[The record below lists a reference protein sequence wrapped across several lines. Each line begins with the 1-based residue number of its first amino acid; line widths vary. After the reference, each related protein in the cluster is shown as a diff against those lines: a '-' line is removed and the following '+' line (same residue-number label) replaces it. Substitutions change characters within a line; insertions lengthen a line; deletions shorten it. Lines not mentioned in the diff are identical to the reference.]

1 MAEALGTRMV
11 VLAVDLEHREDFRRH
26 GARHIL
32 GHLTVKSQHH
42 PSARL
47 IGPPGFH
54 ILAPCGGHCCR
65 SGSRSTRS
73 GVPSTAPPARDR
85 LQGSQGSRAE
95 RQVSAPKIARLSE
108 PGGSFDTDNLISNER
123 AYLDV
128 IPTLV
133 SRGVTGGA
141 YIGVG
146 PDQNFSYIARIR
158 PSVAFIVDVRRDN
171 LLLHLLFKAL
181 FAQAR
186 SRVEYLSLL
195 TGRAPPS
202 DPAAMAAL
210 ATAPLKTIV
219 SYVDAKTA
227 TPDSVPRA
235 RALRQRLDETIA
247 SFGVP
252 MSRADM
258 DTIHRFHQAFV
269 DAGLG
274 LQFHSFNRA
283 PQPYY
288 PTFRD
293 LLLATDASG
302 HEWNYLD
309 TNDDFQFLRALEGR
323 DAVIPVVGDVAGPH
337 AMRAIGAAMGE
348 RGDRLSAL
356 YISNVENYL
365 FRDGVFP
372 RYADNLSHLP
382 RGARSVVIRSV
393 FSGGGE
399 SISRVQPLDQMLGDI
414 SRGSYRTYNDLVGSR

>member
-1 MAEALGTRMV
+1 MRAWLCGGVAACALGVLFAPLRAAQPIQATPTR
-11 VLAVDLEHREDFRRH
+11 F
-26 GARHIL
+26 GAD
-32 GHLTVKSQHH
+32 V
-42 PSARL
+42 
-47 IGPPGFH
+47 
-54 ILAPCGGHCCR
+54 
-65 SGSRSTRS
+65 
-73 GVPSTAPPARDR
+73 
-85 LQGSQGSRAE
+85 
-95 RQVSAPKIARLSE
+95 ARLSE

-123 AYLDV
+123 SYLDV

-158 PSVAFIVDVRRDN
+158 PSVAFVIDVRRDN

-181 FAQAR
+181 FAQAP
-186 SRVEYLSLL
+186 SRAEYLSLL

-202 DPAAMAAL
+202 DTATLGSVSILATLTAAPLTTIVAYVDGRPAA
-210 ATAPLKTIV
+210 
-219 SYVDAKTA
+219 
-227 TPDSVPRA
+227 PDGNRSL
-235 RALRQRLDETIA
+235 RALQGRLDDTIA

-252 MSRADM
+252 LSRADM

-302 HEWNYLD
+302 HEWNYLA
-309 TNDDFQFLRALEGR
+309 TNDDFQFVRALEGR

-337 AMRAIGAAMGE
+337 AMRAMAAAMGE
-348 RGDRLSAL
+348 RGERLSAL

-365 FRDGVFP
+365 FRDGLFA

-382 RGARSVVIRSV
+382 HGARTVVIRSV

-399 SISRVQPLDQMLGDI
+399 SVSRVQPLDQMLGDI
-414 SRGSYRTYNDLVGSR
+414 ARGNDRTYTDLLRVP

>member
-1 MAEALGTRMV
+1 MLRAMLRIG
-11 VLAVDLEHREDFRRH
+11 LAVAAFGVL
-26 GARHIL
+26 
-32 GHLTVKSQHH
+32 LTPVR
-42 PSARL
+42 A
-47 IGPPGFH
+47 
-54 ILAPCGGHCCR
+54 A
-65 SGSRSTRS
+65 
-73 GVPSTAPPARDR
+73 APPPTVATSFGAD
-85 LQGSQGSRAE
+85 
-95 RQVSAPKIARLSE
+95 VARLSE

-158 PSVAFIVDVRRDN
+158 PSVAYIIDVRRDN

-181 FAQAR
+181 FAQAH
-186 SRVEYLSLL
+186 SRIEYLSML

-202 DPAAMAAL
+202 DVATL
-210 ATAPLKTIV
+210 ATFTAAPLKAIV
-219 SYVDAKTA
+219 SYVDGKTA
-227 TPDSVPRA
+227 APDSSR
-235 RALRQRLDETIA
+235 LLQRRIDDTVA

-252 MSRADM
+252 LSRADV

-269 DAGLG
+269 DAGLS

-293 LLLATDASG
+293 LLLATDAAG
-302 HEWNYLD
+302 REWNYLA

-323 DAVIPVVGDVAGPH
+323 DAVIPVVGDVAGPR
-337 AMRAIGAAMGE
+337 AMRAIAATMGE
-348 RGDRLSAL
+348 RGERLSAL

-365 FRDGVFP
+365 FRDGLFA
-372 RYADNLSHLP
+372 RYADNLGHLP

-414 SRGSYRTYNDLVGSR
+414 SRGNYRTYSDLLRVAGW